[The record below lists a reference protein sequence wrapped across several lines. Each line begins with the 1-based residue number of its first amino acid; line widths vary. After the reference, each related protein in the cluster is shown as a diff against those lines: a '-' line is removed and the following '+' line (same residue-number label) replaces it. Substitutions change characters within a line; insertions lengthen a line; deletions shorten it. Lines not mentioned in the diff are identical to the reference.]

1 MKNIYPIYDIKRYAR
16 SRKTKNPDV
25 STGPLVRPTAHPFA
39 RTARPF
45 ARTVVRSLASLTH
58 SLVRSLTNL
67 NPSLWESE

>member
-45 ARTVVRSLASLTH
+45 ARTARPFARIAHSFVCSNSL
-58 SLVRSLTNL
+58 
-67 NPSLWESE
+67 PSLWESE